1 MEFVIEH
8 LYLIDNTVYH
18 SQLIQTFVTVG
29 DYDVTQLTEAQVAW
43 FNVWSYHM
51 SEEQLNNLSCNS
63 IGDAANQNG
72 MQLSGTSKLTY
83 ETFYCKGEHPSFEK
97 KTFSINNIPSAK
109 PTQSIV

>member
-1 MEFVIEH
+1 MLVAAHVIIVIAH
-8 LYLIDNTVYH
+8 QYLINKTRI
-18 SQLIQTFVTVG
+18 SQLILTFVTVG

-43 FNVWSYHM
+43 FNMWSNHM

-83 ETFYCKGEHPSFEK
+83 ETFYCKGER
-97 KTFSINNIPSAK
+97 
-109 PTQSIV
+109 